1 VLFTDLVGSTELMSR
16 LGDIAYDGLR
26 GAHFADL
33 REALSAHQGKEIKNT
48 GDGLMATFSSA
59 VQALD
64 CAVAMQQAADR
75 QTSAPDSAVA
85 IRVGLSTG
93 EVTFEG
99 GDVFGTA
106 VVEAARLVAAA
117 RPGQILA
124 TAVVRVLAGTRAPTA
139 ITDVGP
145 LDLKGLPDPVAA
157 CECPGSRRPPPCR
170 CRPS

>member
-1 VLFTDLVGSTELMSR
+1 GSSLADRHGAGPRPSLKAADRAGGTATVLFPDLVGSPELMSR

-75 QTSAPDSAVA
+75 HASAPDSAVA

-93 EVTFEG
+93 
-99 GDVFGTA
+99 
-106 VVEAARLVAAA
+106 
-117 RPGQILA
+117 
-124 TAVVRVLAGTRAPTA
+124 
-139 ITDVGP
+139 
-145 LDLKGLPDPVAA
+145 
-157 CECPGSRRPPPCR
+157 
-170 CRPS
+170 